1 MVASTLNRDSGVVK
15 FFYEDKGYG
24 FITPDDGGK
33 DVFVHRGDL
42 LSEPNGSCQK
52 DDEGKAYLLADQ
64 HVSFIVAASDRKK
77 GDGRKA
83 TQVTV
88 VE

>member
-42 LSEPNGSCQK
+42 VSCQK